1 MSYREWLNFGIEQQW
16 ISEPYCATHD
26 GGYEFLNEAEREE
39 YDAGGDPCEPVLRL
53 LPDGL

>member
-1 MSYREWLNFGIEQQW
+1 MNYREWLNFGIEQQW